1 MSLLEFF
8 LRRETKNLVKHRIR
22 LHTIGRIEELP
33 AGPLRELKR
42 ALAATRHFTEWNLV
56 LALNY
61 GSRTELADAA
71 RAYAAA
77 IAAGRENPDEAS
89 WTALSRYLY
98 TVDLPD
104 PDLLIRTSGETRLS
118 NFLLMQCAY
127 AELVFSPV
135 FCGPISPRP
144 NSSPPS
150 KSSSAGSGGFGLTGR
165 TGQAPRRRPSP
176 RRQPVID
183 RPRPCSNGR
192 SAPSFSGA
200 WLLLCMSYCGV
211 DGAVWL
217 ITAMSVLTLY
227 EFMRCLATWRW
238 RRSTGWASPSAQ
250 PSRWRPVISSRTS
263 PRRNC
268 CPGGDRGS
276 RGAFSASGNRRTGV
290 ETLCWTLFGLVYVP
304 FMMHFLVR
312 IALIATPRPHT
323 GLALLFW

>member
-1 MSLLEFF
+1 MHPASPNVPNHVAIIMDGNGRWAKQRGLPRIEGHRRGVETVRSTIDAARDLGIHYLTLYAFSAENWQRPPDEVSALMSLLEFF

-135 FCGPISPRP
+135 LWPDFTKAELVTAVEEFQRRERR
-144 NSSPPS
+144 
-150 KSSSAGSGGFGLTGR
+150 FGLTGE
-165 TGQAPRRRPSP
+165 QVKPRAAVHRP
-176 RRQPVID
+176 
-183 RPRPCSNGR
+183 
-192 SAPSFSGA
+192 
-200 WLLLCMSYCGV
+200 
-211 DGAVWL
+211 AVN
-217 ITAMSVLTLY
+217 
-227 EFMRCLATWRW
+227 
-238 RRSTGWASPSAQ
+238 Q
-250 PSRWRPVISSRTS
+250 
-263 PRRNC
+263 
-268 CPGGDRGS
+268 
-276 RGAFSASGNRRTGV
+276 
-290 ETLCWTLFGLVYVP
+290 
-304 FMMHFLVR
+304 
-312 IALIATPRPHT
+312 
-323 GLALLFW
+323 